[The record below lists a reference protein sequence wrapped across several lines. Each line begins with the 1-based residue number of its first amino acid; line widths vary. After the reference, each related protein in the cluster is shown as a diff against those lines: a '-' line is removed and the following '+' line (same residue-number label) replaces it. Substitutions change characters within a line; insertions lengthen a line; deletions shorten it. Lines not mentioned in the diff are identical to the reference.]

1 MAPPSWPYCV
11 HRAAPTPAICDFAA
25 SRMLSRDPRDPSDPL
40 APPEVAAGW
49 PGRLLVAAQF
59 VLLGALALAAWAGVR
74 AVDWATAADD
84 AGLLLRLLL
93 AAVAIGAG
101 VALGAAALR
110 ANRPGNFNIRPEPHA
125 SGQLVQ
131 AGPYRRIR
139 HPMYS
144 AVLLVGLGAALLA
157 GAVPATGFVT
167 GLAAPA
173 ALATLAALAVV
184 LALKAGVEEQALSRR
199 YPAYAAYVASTSR
212 FVPGLY

>member
-1 MAPPSWPYCV
+1 
-11 HRAAPTPAICDFAA
+11 
-25 SRMLSRDPRDPSDPL
+25 MLSRDPRDPRDPL
-40 APPEVAAGW
+40 APRDVAAGW

-157 GAVPATGFVT
+157 AAAPATGFVT
-167 GLAAPA
+167 GFAAPAALPWA

-184 LALKAGVEEQALSRR
+184 LALKAGVEEKALSRR

>member
-1 MAPPSWPYCV
+1 
-11 HRAAPTPAICDFAA
+11 
-25 SRMLSRDPRDPSDPL
+25 MLSRDPRDPRDPGDPGDM
-40 APPEVAAGW
+40 ADGW
-49 PGRLLVAAQF
+49 PARLLVAAQF
-59 VLLGALALAAWAGVR
+59 VLLGVLALAAWAGVR

-110 ANRPGNFNIRPEPHA
+110 ANRPGNFNIRPEPYA

-157 GAVPATGFVT
+157 GAVPATGFAA
-167 GLAAPA
+167 GFAAPAALAWA

-184 LALKAGVEEQALSRR
+184 LALKAGVEEKALSRR